1 MKTLR
6 VLGYLAAATAAIAV
20 VWNFG
25 DIRRYIKIEMM

>member
-6 VLGYLAAATAAIAV
+6 IMGYFAAATAALIVAY
-20 VWNFG
+20 NFA

>member
-6 VLGYLAAATAAIAV
+6 ILGYFAAASAALVLAY
-20 VWNFG
+20 NFA